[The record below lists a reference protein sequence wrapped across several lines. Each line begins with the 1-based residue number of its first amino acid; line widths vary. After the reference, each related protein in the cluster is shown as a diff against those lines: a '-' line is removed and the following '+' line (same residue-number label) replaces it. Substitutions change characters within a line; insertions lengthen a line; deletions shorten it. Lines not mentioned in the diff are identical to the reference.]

1 VSENG
6 IETALIYPPI
16 ADITQMYPAIP
27 SLAAFLCHNKKTVKQ
42 FDLNIDFYTNILS
55 PKSIKNAFNELLEHE
70 NSHNSDCTHA
80 PQQII
85 EVAKILYG
93 DTISNIAAAIRE
105 IKNTSTYENIKTYRW
120 CANVIE
126 NALFI
131 VSAPFYPTRI
141 GIFSYGMRYSVDSS
155 DDVRAAILDARE
167 NPFVGYFHDA
177 IENGT
182 LKDVRDFNL
191 IGISVTYQN
200 QLIPALT
207 LAKEIRRKHPACKLV
222 IGGQFL
228 TQSVNPLIKSS
239 ILQEHFDYV
248 ITHEG
253 ETALLRLIQFLERAG
268 NESDIPNFINLDSVS
283 SNEACEDATTLCHV
297 HTEDLDALPTPD
309 YSQFPHREYLSP
321 LVLLLAPTRGCY
333 WNKCSFCDI
342 SPSMKKMYRERSVEN
357 VVNDIARLKESYST
371 NCFNFSVDAI
381 TPKYLKKLSQALI
394 DNEMDIVWGAELRM
408 EKSFAKENLA
418 ELLYNAGLRY
428 VFFGFESASQRI
440 MDLVKKGTSVDTS
453 ETLVHVFSRYGI
465 KIYLAWIVGLPG
477 ETEDDFWKTVDF
489 IDRNKAHIHSSGATE
504 FYLSI
509 NTDIGLHPQKYGIAI
524 LDKNLDLSVSRDY
537 LPSKGFTQHDAK
549 NFTKVARLF
558 LEDTFTLFT
567 TGGLNAH
574 SFLSSLVMPSSLRG
588 DHFDVQSS
596 STYKPIDTLLVI
608 QSNALK
614 EKWFLFDTI
623 TQKLLLANKRN
634 VEIIKNTPNELTD
647 KDFAFYRML
656 FNNNLLTKQPSGRHQ
671 FPDSKASG

>member
-1 VSENG
+1 MATNG

-16 ADITQMYPAIP
+16 ADVTQMYPAIP
-27 SLAAFLCHNKKTVKQ
+27 SLAAFLSHNDKAVKQ
-42 FDLNIDFYTNILS
+42 FDLNIDFYTRMLS
-55 PKSIKNAFNELLEHE
+55 TESIKHAFHELLENE
-70 NSHNSDCTHA
+70 RDNEDVVRV
-80 PQQII
+80 PQHVI
-85 EVAKILYG
+85 EVAKILYE
-93 DTISNIAAAIRE
+93 DTIGNISTAISE
-105 IKNTSTYENIKTYRW
+105 IKNVSTYEDIKTYRW
-120 CANVIE
+120 CTNIIE

-131 VSAPFYPTRI
+131 VSAPFYPTRV

-155 DDVRAAILDARE
+155 DEVRAAILDTRE
-167 NPFVGYFHDA
+167 NPFIGYFHDS
-177 IENGT
+177 IERGA
-182 LKDVRDFNL
+182 LRDIRKFNL

-228 TQSVNPLIKSS
+228 TQSAIPLLKSS
-239 ILQEHFDYV
+239 ILPECFDYV

-253 ETALLRLIQFLERAG
+253 ETALLRLVQFLEGSGDEG
-268 NESDIPNFINLDSVS
+268 NIPNFVNLDSIS
-283 SNEACEDATTLCHV
+283 ANKAYETTATLCRV

-309 YSQFPHREYLSP
+309 YSQFPHKEYLSP

-357 VVNDIARLKESYST
+357 VVKDIARLKEAYST
-371 NCFNFSVDAI
+371 KFFNFSVDAI
-381 TPKYLKKLSQALI
+381 TPKYLKHLSQALI
-394 DNEMDIVWGAELRM
+394 DNKMDIVWGAELRM
-408 EKSFAKENLA
+408 EKPFAKEEFA

-428 VFFGFESASQRI
+428 VFFGFESASQRVI
-440 MDLVKKGTSVDTS
+440 DLVNKGTSVNAS
-453 ETLVHVFSRYGI
+453 ETLVQVFSKYGI

-477 ETEDDFWKTVDF
+477 ETEEDFLETVDF

-509 NTDIGLHPQKYGIAI
+509 NTDIGLRPQKYGITI
-524 LDKNLDLSVSRDY
+524 LDKDLDLSVSRDY
-537 LPSKGFTQHDAK
+537 LTIKGFTQHDAK
-549 NFTKVARLF
+549 HFTKVARIF

-574 SFLSSLVMPSSLRG
+574 SFLSSLMMPSSLRG
-588 DHFDVQSS
+588 DHFDMQSS

-614 EKWFLFDTI
+614 EKWFLFDAI

>member
-1 VSENG
+1 MAANG

-16 ADITQMYPAIP
+16 ADVTQMYPAIP
-27 SLAAFLCHNKKTVKQ
+27 SLAAFLSHNNKAVKQ
-42 FDLNIDFYTNILS
+42 FDLNIDFYTRMLS
-55 PKSIKNAFNELLEHE
+55 TERIKYAFYELLEKE
-70 NSHNSDCTHA
+70 RDNEDEA
-80 PQQII
+80 RVPQHVI

-93 DTISNIAAAIRE
+93 NTVENISAAISE
-105 IKNTSTYENIKTYRW
+105 IKNVSTYEDIKTYRW
-120 CANVIE
+120 CTNIIE

-131 VSAPFYPTRI
+131 VSAPFHPTRI
-141 GIFSYGMRYSVDSS
+141 GIFSYDMRYSVDSS
-155 DDVRAAILDARE
+155 DEVRSAILDTRE
-167 NPFVGYFHDA
+167 NPFIDYFHDS
-177 IENGT
+177 IESGT
-182 LKDVRDFNL
+182 LRDIRKFDL
-191 IGISVTYQN
+191 IGVSVTYQN

-228 TQSVNPLIKSS
+228 TQSVMPLLKSS
-239 ILQEHFDYV
+239 ILSEYFDYV

-253 ETALLRLIQFLERAG
+253 ETALLRLVQFLEGAG
-268 NESDIPNFINLDSVS
+268 NEGNIPNFVNLDSS
-283 SNEACEDATTLCHV
+283 SAKEEYETTATLCRV

-309 YSQFPHREYLSP
+309 YSQFPHKEYLSP

-357 VVNDIARLKESYST
+357 VVKDIARLKEAYST
-371 NCFNFSVDAI
+371 KFFNFSVDAI
-381 TPKYLKKLSQALI
+381 TPKYLKHLAQALI
-394 DNEMDIVWGAELRM
+394 DNKTDVLWGAELRM
-408 EKSFAKENLA
+408 EKQFAKEEFA

-428 VFFGFESASQRI
+428 VFFGFESASQRVI
-440 MDLVKKGTSVDTS
+440 DLVKKGTSVNAS
-453 ETLVHVFSRYGI
+453 ETMVQVFSKYGI

-477 ETEDDFWKTVDF
+477 EMEEDFWETVDF
-489 IDRNKAHIHSSGATE
+489 IDRNKEHIHSSGATE

-509 NTDIGLHPQKYGIAI
+509 NTDIGLRPQKYGITI
-524 LDKNLDLSVSRDY
+524 LDKDLDLSVSRDY
-537 LPSKGFTQHDAK
+537 LPNKGFTQHDAK
-549 NFTKVARLF
+549 HFTKVARIF

-588 DHFDVQSS
+588 DHFDMESL

-634 VEIIKNTPNELTD
+634 VDIIRNTPNEPTD

-656 FNNNLLTKQPSGRHQ
+656 FNNNLLTKQPAGHRRFSDG
-671 FPDSKASG
+671 KA